1 MKRSIAPFI
10 AVGLA
15 AAVACPNVF
24 AGSSPGEVDF
34 GQFAELAGN
43 AKYVDIQVSHTLIS
57 LASHFVQKEQP
68 EVASLLRSVELVR
81 LNVIGLNDE
90 NRDEMV
96 KRVREIR
103 VRLDQQGWQR
113 VVVVQQKSGEDVGIY
128 VKTGAGDA
136 IQGVVLTVL
145 DGKQEAVLVNIV
157 GDIKPSQI
165 SALGEALDID
175 ALKKAGDAVKK

>member
-24 AGSSPGEVDF
+24 AGSGPGEVDF
-34 GQFAELAGN
+34 GQFAELARN

-68 EVASLLRSVELVR
+68 EVASLLRSVELIR

-103 VRLDQQGWQR
+103 ARLDQQGWQR
-113 VVVVQQKSGEDVGIY
+113 VIVVQQKSGETVGIY

-136 IQGVVLTVL
+136 VQPVDSDGPFSGGEHSDTRVDQGAP
-145 DGKQEAVLVNIV
+145 GRE
-157 GDIKPSQI
+157 
-165 SALGEALDID
+165 D
-175 ALKKAGDAVKK
+175 ARPGAPRICA

>member
-10 AVGLA
+10 AVALA
-15 AAVACPNVF
+15 AAVPRLDAF
-24 AGSSPGEVDF
+24 AEPSPGEVDF
-34 GQFAELAGN
+34 GQFAELAKN
-43 AKYVDIQVSHTLIS
+43 VEYVDIQVNHTLIS
-57 LASHFVQKEQP
+57 LASQFVQKEQP

-103 VRLDQQGWQR
+103 ARLDKQGWHR
-113 VVVVQQKSGEDVGIY
+113 VVVVQQKSGEDVGVY

-136 IQGVVLTVL
+136 VQGVVLTVL
-145 DGKQEAVLVNIV
+145 DGRREAVLINIV
-157 GDIKPSQI
+157 GDIKPAQI
-165 SALGEALDID
+165 SALGEALNLD
-175 ALKKAGDAVKK
+175 ALKKAGEAVKK